1 MKNKLLGILF
11 CGILLLGLTGCK
23 NERVDNKVS
32 LTVKEGTLAPIGVT
46 LILKNESNTDYS
58 YGEPYYIEQEID
70 GNWSKVQTIH
80 DVVFNLPAYG
90 LESGKSVEFSINWA
104 YGYGQ
109 LKSGKYRIVKEI
121 FEKTDFELHD
131 SNIVS
136 FNVYAE
142 FEINEDDYE
151 YEKATT
157 EEIELKTELKFKSSI
172 DDNGQYINWEDGL
185 VDYNVYIKN
194 NKLYAKNL
202 KTNEEKIVFDKEP
215 VKNIAVRPIC
225 CAANGHLLILTSNG
239 NVYMSDEDCNYFFT
253 FNMKYTKL
261 NAENIVSFKLVPLF
275 DYDVAKNLYGI
286 DSEGNEILLHRMN

>member
-1 MKNKLLGILF
+1 MKKKIFSIIF

-32 LTVKEGTLAPIGVT
+32 LTIKEDTLAPIGVT

-90 LESGKSVEFSINWA
+90 LESGKSVEFSINWT

-109 LKSGKYRIVKEI
+109 LKSGKYRIVKQI
-121 FEKTDFELHD
+121 FEKTDSELHD

-202 KTNEEKIVFDKEP
+202 KTNEDKIVFDKEP

-225 CAANGHLLILTSNG
+225 CAANGHLLILTSSG

>member
-1 MKNKLLGILF
+1 MNKKLLGILF
-11 CGILLLGLTGCK
+11 CGILLFELTGCK
-23 NERVDNKVS
+23 KDQADSKVS
-32 LTVKEGTLAPIGVT
+32 LTIKEDTLAPIGVT

-70 GNWSKVQTIH
+70 ENWIKVQSIH
-80 DVVFNLPAYG
+80 DVIFNLPAHG

-109 LKSGKYRIVKEI
+109 LESGKYRIVKEI
-121 FEKTDFELHD
+121 FKSSS
-131 SNIVS
+131 SNIDNSIS

-151 YEKATT
+151 YEKSTT
-157 EEIELKTELKFKSSI
+157 EAIELKTELKFSSSK
-172 DDNGQYINWEDGL
+172 DENGQYIDWEDGL

-194 NKLYAKNL
+194 SKLYAKNL

-239 NVYMSDEDCNYFFT
+239 NVYMSEEDCNYFFT

-261 NAENIVSFKLVPLF
+261 DAKNIVSFKLVPAF
-275 DYDVAKNLYGI
+275 DYDVAKNLYGV
-286 DSEGNEILLHRMN
+286 DSEGKEIMLHKMN

>member
-1 MKNKLLGILF
+1 MKKKILGILF
-11 CGILLLGLTGCK
+11 CGIILFGLTGCK
-23 NERVDNKVS
+23 KEQTNSKVS
-32 LTVKEGTLAPIGVT
+32 LTIKEDTLAPIGVT

-202 KTNEEKIVFDKEP
+202 KTNEEKMIFDKES
-215 VKNIAVRPIC
+215 VKNIATRNIC
-225 CAANGHLLILTSNG
+225 CAGNAYLLILTSNG
-239 NVYMSDEDCNYFFT
+239 NVYMSNEDINYGFT
-253 FNMKYTKL
+253 FNVKFNKL
-261 NAENIVSFKLVPLF
+261 DVKNIVAFKLIPVA
-275 DYDVAKNLYGI
+275 DYDFTKNLYGVDI
-286 DSEGNEILLHRMN
+286 EGKEILLHKMN